1 MSSDWPLILP
11 AQLVSGR
18 LKLNR
23 RRLEDL
29 LKSRRD
35 CELTVTIEKR
45 HATRS
50 VAANAYY
57 WAGVVG
63 TISEHTGYTPDE
75 VHELLKA
82 KFLPKKLA
90 LADGNG
96 VVVDELVIGGTTT
109 RLNKP
114 EFGDYIERIRQ
125 WAAETLDL
133 VIHDPLPLEQDID
146 DRRRSA

>member
-1 MSSDWPLILP
+1 MSDWPVIVP

-23 RRLEDL
+23 RRLADL
-29 LKSRRD
+29 LKCRRD
-35 CELTVTIEKR
+35 CELSILIEKK

-50 VAANAYY
+50 LASNAYY

-63 TISEHTGYTPDE
+63 AISDHTGYTPDE
-75 VHELLKA
+75 VHEILKA

-96 VVVDELVIGGTTT
+96 VVVDELVIGGSTSS
-109 RLNKP
+109 LNNI
-114 EFGDYIERIRQ
+114 EFGDYIRAIRQ

-133 VIHDPLPLEQDID
+133 TIHDPLPLE
-146 DRRRSA
+146 RVS